1 MAMAFVPVGHAG
13 RGSGSADDGAHAAY
27 TAATLC
33 WLLSAGVYV
42 AAKYA
47 SADMPPWTL
56 TFWRPLIA
64 GLILLPFVLGHAG
77 EMRNEIRARP
87 WALLVVGGLGL
98 SLSQG
103 CIYTGLQYTTALNA
117 GLIIALAP
125 IITLL
130 VAHVTLKEPLGP
142 WQILGSVSALAGM
155 VAIITHGDPAL
166 LLHLQLG
173 IGDMWMVGAALCF
186 AAYSVLLRMARFD
199 LPRLPLLVLLLAAGV
214 LTAAPFYGWELLH
227 HEYARLNLSG
237 IMALAYIAIPGGA
250 LMYYLY
256 NYSVDA
262 LGAAKAGVFLYLQ
275 IFFVAVLAWIFLGE
289 RLEAYHYAGAGLIIL
304 GVVLVTVLKPVPR
317 PGTA

>member
-1 MAMAFVPVGHAG
+1 MALAFMPVGHAA
-13 RGSGSADDGAHAAY
+13 RASEPADDRASSAY
-27 TAATLC
+27 AAATLC

-64 GLILLPFVLGHAG
+64 GLILLPFVLRHAA
-77 EMRNEIRARP
+77 EMRDEIRARAP
-87 WALLVVGGLGL
+87 MLLVVGGLGL

-103 CIYTGLQYTTALNA
+103 CIYTGLQYTTAVNA

-130 VAHVTLKEPLGP
+130 FAHVTLKEPLGP
-142 WQILGSVSALAGM
+142 WQILGSIIALTGM

-166 LLHLQLG
+166 LQHLQLG
-173 IGDMWMVGAALCF
+173 IGDVWMLGAAIFF
-186 AAYSVLLRMARFD
+186 AAYGVLLRMAKFD
-199 LPRLPLLVLLLAAGV
+199 LPRLPLLVVLLGAGT

-227 HEYARLNLSG
+227 HQYARMNFSATL
-237 IMALAYIAIPGGA
+237 ALAYIAIPGGA

-275 IFFVAVLAWIFLGE
+275 IFFVAVLAWLFLGE
-289 RLEAYHYAGAGLIIL
+289 RLQAYHYVGAGLIIV
-304 GVVLVTVLKPVPR
+304 GVVLVTVLKPVAR
-317 PGTA
+317 PITA